1 MSSYTS
7 LTNSSHSFSSAS
19 PITPKE
25 HYLPLRPLPQ
35 FPWTPEADA
44 PISQN
49 ALTQRILPRTSFD
62 GFDRGVRK
70 LHITNSEWDNEQL
83 YRLLA
88 KCQKVTEIKLEKLP
102 KVSFEQCDSLG
113 AMPLVKVLDL
123 HEIGITDIGLL
134 ALSKLF
140 PNLQVLHIANCSQLT
155 GAGFSF
161 VTLPRK
167 LKALSLPKSPISG
180 TALQNLL
187 RKFTQ
192 LQTLL
197 LTECRSITKEE
208 FKAMNWPRSLRKLDL
223 QHTAIDQEG
232 LLRFFNTSATS
243 KEYDTRGCS
252 NLSSLW
258 QTVVTFP
265 EDERP
270 TLSHSS
276 GEVKTLEEEIFKMEL

>member
-7 LTNSSHSFSSAS
+7 LTNSSHSFSSVS

-25 HYLPLRPLPQ
+25 HYIPLRPLPQ

-44 PISQN
+44 PASRIE
-49 ALTQRILPRTSFD
+49 LTQRILPRSSFD
-62 GFDRGVRK
+62 AFDRSVRK

-83 YRLLA
+83 YRLLT
-88 KCQKVTEIKLEKLP
+88 KCHKVTEIKLEKLP
-102 KVSFEQCDSLG
+102 KVTFEPCDAIG
-113 AMPLVKVLDL
+113 VMPQVKVLDL
-123 HEIGITDIGLL
+123 QEIGITDIGFL
-134 ALSKLF
+134 AISRLF
-140 PNLQVLHIANCSQLT
+140 PNLMVLHITNCSHLT
-155 GAGFSF
+155 GVGFSL

-167 LKALSLPKSPISG
+167 LRALCIPKSSITG

-187 RKFTQ
+187 GKFTH
-192 LQTLL
+192 LQTLI

-208 FKAMNWPRSLRKLDL
+208 FKEMHWPRSLRKLDL
-223 QHTAIDQEG
+223 QRTAIDQEG

-243 KEYDTRGCS
+243 KEYDTRGCA

-265 EDERP
+265 EEERP

-276 GEVKTLEEEIFKMEL
+276 GEIKTLEEEIFKMEL